1 MNTFPSITNASLST
15 LYDYFEI
22 LQNFKH
28 VPYFNLVLFLNPVS
42 HFLYIV
48 TLHAKFPLRPT
59 ESVSFISVLTKP
71 LSLRVYQSA
80 KPGIGRSSIY
90 SLSFLNIV
98 NLCLN
103 YRLRMYE
110 TLNVKQC

>member
-1 MNTFPSITNASLST
+1 MCCDILDYLSVVLPYYHGYFPSIANVSLST

-28 VPYFNLVLFLNPVS
+28 AAYFNLLLFFNSVS

-48 TLHAKFPLRPT
+48 TLRSESPLCPT
-59 ESVSFISVLTKP
+59 ERASFIFVLTKP

-80 KPGIGRSSIY
+80 KPGIGRS
-90 SLSFLNIV
+90 
-98 NLCLN
+98 
-103 YRLRMYE
+103 
-110 TLNVKQC
+110 